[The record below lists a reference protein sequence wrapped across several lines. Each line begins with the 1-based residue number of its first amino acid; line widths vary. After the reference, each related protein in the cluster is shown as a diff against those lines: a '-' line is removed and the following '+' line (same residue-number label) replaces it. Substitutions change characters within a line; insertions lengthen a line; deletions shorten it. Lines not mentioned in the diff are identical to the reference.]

1 MIGGAR
7 ILNLMLGKGAGGL
20 EAMALHAHKALETEG
35 AAVMSVGSPGS
46 WLGEAFEAGDSYRPL
61 SIWGPLDLAA
71 PSRLRRLTEAFAPQL
86 VIAHGSRAASLAL
99 KAFAGR
105 LPVVVVVHNFR
116 ARKDLARASLAICVS
131 HAVQEDVFE
140 RFADLRAVVVEN
152 FAPLKAGPGPVAHDG
167 PPRIGSIGR
176 LHRNKGYDVLLNA
189 ASILKR
195 RDIGFHLT
203 LAGDGPE
210 RAALE
215 ALAAS
220 LGLGDQASFPGWM
233 DSPVE
238 VLKTLDLFVLSSRI
252 EPFGLVVIEAMAYG
266 TPVVATDIDGPR
278 DILAGGQL
286 GRLAPKDDPEAMADA
301 IAAALADSA
310 GARVMAKLAQA
321 SALERYSL
329 KAGGARL
336 AAALMPLLKDRRP

>member
-1 MIGGAR
+1 MIGGVR

-46 WLGEAFEAGDSYRPL
+46 WLGEAFDAGADYQPL
-61 SIWGPLDLAA
+61 PVWGPLDLAA
-71 PSRLRRLTEAFAPQL
+71 PGRLRRLTEAFSPQL

-105 LPVVVVVHNFR
+105 LPVAVVVHNFR
-116 ARKDLARASLAICVS
+116 ARKDLAKASLAICVS
-131 HAVQEDVFE
+131 SAVQED
-140 RFADLRAVVVEN
+140 DLRAVTVEN

-167 PPRIGSIGR
+167 PPVIGSIGR

-189 ASILKR
+189 AAILKGR
-195 RDIGFHLT
+195 GTAFHLT

-215 ALAAS
+215 ALSAS
-220 LGLGDQASFPGWM
+220 LGLDDVAAFPGWM

-286 GRLAPKDDPEAMADA
+286 GRLAPKDDPEALADA
-301 IAAALADSA
+301 IAAALADPE
-310 GARVMAKLAQA
+310 GALGMAKLAQA

-336 AAALMPLLKDRRP
+336 AAALEPLLKDSRR

>member
-1 MIGGAR
+1 
-7 ILNLMLGKGAGGL
+7 MLGKGAGGL

-35 AAVMSVGSPGS
+35 AVVMSVGSPGS
-46 WLGEAFEAGDSYRPL
+46 WLGEAFDAGADYRPF
-61 SIWGPLDLAA
+61 SVWGRLDVGA
-71 PSRLRRLTEAFAPQL
+71 PGRLRRLTETFAPQL
-86 VIAHGSRAASLAL
+86 IIAHGSRAASLAL

-116 ARKDLARASLAICVS
+116 ARKDLAKASLAICVS

-167 PPRIGSIGR
+167 PPVIGSIGR
-176 LHRNKGYDVLLNA
+176 LHRNKGYDVLLKA
-189 ASILKR
+189 AEILKGR
-195 RDIGFHLT
+195 GIGFHLT

-215 ALAAS
+215 ALSAS
-220 LGLGDQASFPGWM
+220 LGLGDLVAFPGWM

-286 GRLAPKDDPEAMADA
+286 GRLAPKDDPEALAAA
-301 IAAALADSA
+301 IAAALADPA
-310 GARVMAKLAQA
+310 GALAMAKLAQA

-336 AAALMPLLKDRRP
+336 AAALSPLLKDRRS

>member
-1 MIGGAR
+1 MISGVR

-35 AAVMSVGSPGS
+35 AAMMSVGSPGS
-46 WLGEAFEAGDSYRPL
+46 WLGEAFDAGDDYQPFPT
-61 SIWGPLDLAA
+61 WGPLDLGGPA
-71 PSRLRRLTEAFAPQL
+71 RLRRLAEGFAPQL

-105 LPVVVVVHNFR
+105 LPVAVVVHNFR
-116 ARKDLARASLAICVS
+116 ARKDLAKASLAICVS
-131 HAVQEDVFE
+131 SAVQEDVLE
-140 RFADLRAVVVEN
+140 RFADLRAVTVEN
-152 FAPLKAGPGPVAHDG
+152 FAPLKAGPGPESHDG
-167 PPRIGSIGR
+167 PPVIGSIGR

-189 ASILKR
+189 AAILKES
-195 RDIGFHLT
+195 GTAFHLT

-215 ALAAS
+215 ALTAS
-220 LGLGDQASFPGWM
+220 LGLGDLVTFPGWM
-233 DSPVE
+233 ESPVE

-278 DILAGGQL
+278 DILDGGRL
-286 GRLAPKDDPEAMADA
+286 GRLAPKDDPQALAAA
-301 IAAALADSA
+301 IAAALADP
-310 GARVMAKLAQA
+310 GGVGQMAKLAQA

-336 AAALMPLLKDRRP
+336 AAALAPLLKDI